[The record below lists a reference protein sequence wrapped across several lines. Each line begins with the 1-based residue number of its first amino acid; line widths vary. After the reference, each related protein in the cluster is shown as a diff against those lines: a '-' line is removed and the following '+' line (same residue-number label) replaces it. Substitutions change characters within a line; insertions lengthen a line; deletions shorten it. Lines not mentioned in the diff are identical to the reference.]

1 MANYNSSY
9 TGAQIDSAVGRA
21 NSTDVTAGTVAAS
34 KAVVVDSN
42 KDVTGF
48 RNITGTG
55 TATFANFVGTG
66 DIDIGDASGDTVTI
80 TASVDSNI
88 VPSADDTYDLGGS
101 SAQWKDLYVDGTAY
115 IDAIDF
121 NGTAITSTGA
131 ELNLIDGGTAR
142 GTTAVATGDGILIN
156 DAGTM
161 RMTNV
166 DTVSTYFASH
176 NVGGGNIVTT
186 GALDSGSITSGF
198 GNIDIGSSTFDTTG
212 AVATG
217 ALTVGGNIDFNSGT
231 IDLSTQT
238 VDVTLNAA
246 VDALNFDSN
255 TLSIDASNNRVGIG
269 TASPSVPLDV
279 VGTLKV
285 GAASGGRYFN
295 LINDS
300 ANSYLDVSHGLVV
313 RTNGAS
319 SLVSSMFIS
328 TAGNVGIGTAAPLA
342 KFEIQKAG
350 VDTNAE
356 TDAFLN
362 LHDSSVYN
370 WGLRLDTGSTLHFD
384 TEYSSTDVTRVTFQR
399 DGNVGIGTAA
409 PGEKLEVAGTIWIN
423 PSGQADLYVDGH
435 TSSDATVRLMEGGS
449 SEFTIMHDSNV
460 SRFQIR
466 DGNPSGTEVFSI
478 EDGASANSL
487 YINSSGNVGIGSA
500 DPQSLLALQSGAL
513 SITSVSTATACG
525 FYMDAQHVALGADS
539 TQDLWT
545 VTFQDNYG
553 SAIVELQFAGQGHAD
568 SDPYIIGTYR
578 LINSN
583 TSVAVT
589 DISEAVAAC
598 TTDQTTSTS
607 SCTFRITETSTQNVR
622 GTAWIRV
629 VGGGNDAN
637 TEASSG
643 LTLTQ
648 D

>member
-1 MANYNSSY
+1 MA
-9 TGAQIDSAVGRA
+9 TGTLTNTTIAATYKSLLKVKGGANTVLHATTHQLIEDGDGNDSVLSLAIDSVG
-21 NSTDVTAGTVAAS
+21 
-34 KAVVVDSN
+34 
-42 KDVTGF
+42 
-48 RNITGTG
+48 ITGSGKKLYFSDKGGEYLSGNGTDLTIG
-55 TATFANFVGTG
+55 SGADIHLTATSDVNIPVNVGLRFG
-66 DIDIGDASGDTVTI
+66 
-80 TASVDSNI
+80 
-88 VPSADDTYDLGGS
+88 
-101 SAQWKDLYVDGTAY
+101 
-115 IDAIDF
+115 
-121 NGTAITSTGA
+121 
-131 ELNLIDGGTAR
+131 DGGE
-142 GTTAVATGDGILIN
+142 
-156 DAGTM
+156 
-161 RMTNV
+161 
-166 DTVSTYFASH
+166 
-176 NVGGGNIVTT
+176 NIETDNT
-186 GALDSGSITSGF
+186 DLTITSG
-198 GNIDIGSSTFDTTG
+198 GDI
-212 AVATG
+212 
-217 ALTVGGNIDFNSGT
+217 I
-231 IDLSTQT
+231 LSPT
-238 VDVTLNAA
+238 
-246 VDALNFDSN
+246 SN
-255 TLSIDASNNRVGIG
+255 VGIG

-328 TAGNVGIGTAAPLA
+328 TA
-342 KFEIQKAG
+342 
-350 VDTNAE
+350 
-356 TDAFLN
+356 
-362 LHDSSVYN
+362 
-370 WGLRLDTGSTLHFD
+370 
-384 TEYSSTDVTRVTFQR
+384 
-399 DGNVGIGTAA
+399 
-409 PGEKLEVAGTIWIN
+409 
-423 PSGQADLYVDGH
+423 
-435 TSSDATVRLMEGGS
+435 
-449 SEFTIMHDSNV
+449 
-460 SRFQIR
+460 
-466 DGNPSGTEVFSI
+466 
-478 EDGASANSL
+478 
-487 YINSSGNVGIGSA
+487 GNVGIGSA

>member
-1 MANYNSSY
+1 MPYIGKPQSADAFRVTPNN
-9 TGAQIDSAVGRA
+9 IDSELKLAVSGSNDSEMALATASIAAITASISRLNDEISTDDTDMTLA
-21 NSTDVTAGTVAAS
+21 TASIAAITASISRIDSEIDTTSANMTLATASIAAITSSISTINDNMTLATASIAAITASLGQPVNTDSNVTFNDINSTG
-34 KAVVVDSN
+34 
-42 KDVTGF
+42 
-48 RNITGTG
+48 
-55 TATFANFVGTG
+55 
-66 DIDIGDASGDTVTI
+66 TI
-80 TASVDSNI
+80 TAVEVHTTFVSSSIAVVSGSNI
-88 VPSADDTYDLGGS
+88 FGDATDDHHSFTGSLSVSGSLTATGSAT
-101 SAQWKDLYVDGTAY
+101 VDGT
-115 IDAIDF
+115 
-121 NGTAITSTGA
+121 
-131 ELNLIDGGTAR
+131 
-142 GTTAVATGDGILIN
+142 
-156 DAGTM
+156 
-161 RMTNV
+161 
-166 DTVSTYFASH
+166 
-176 NVGGGNIVTT
+176 
-186 GALDSGSITSGF
+186 
-198 GNIDIGSSTFDTTG
+198 
-212 AVATG
+212 
-217 ALTVGGNIDFNSGT
+217 LTVGGNIDFNSGT